1 MMSHHA
7 HINACDGNLDL
18 RITTLAGCIV
28 SQSGVVC
35 CRVLCCSVLQRVAAC
50 TIIMCEFEPQDYDTG
65 GLHEMPLLTNTG
77 TGMSV
82 LQHVAACC
90 RVLPRV
96 AACCSAYGH
105 EAWCSVLQRVAAC
118 CSVLKRVYMH
128 EIPLLTNTGT
138 GMNVLQHVAACCR
151 VLPRVAACCSAYG
164 HGPWCT
170 VLQRVAAC
178 VYA

>member
-1 MMSHHA
+1 MSHHA

-35 CRVLCCSVLQRVAAC
+35 CRVLCCSVLQRGAAC

-65 GLHEMPLLTNTG
+65 GLHERPLRTNTG
-77 TGMSV
+77 TGMSA
-82 LQHVAACC
+82 LQHVA
-90 RVLPRV
+90 V
-96 AACCSAYGH
+96 
-105 EAWCSVLQRVAAC
+105 
-118 CSVLKRVYMH
+118 
-128 EIPLLTNTGT
+128 
-138 GMNVLQHVAACCR
+138 CCR

-164 HGPWCT
+164 HGPWCS

-178 VYA
+178 VYACDVSSYEHGDWFECVAACCSVLQQVAA